1 MSEKQSPKTPEA
13 ECGAMDLPDFED
25 EENWLFQVLGLQPG
39 PSSALDD
46 DIDNQEEEPLSD
58 AEFLHLQ
65 DILQEDKV
73 SSTDDDKDICQAE
86 CPEDDETSHSD
97 SDIDD
102 NVKVIIGDIKAS
114 PSMYMEMLTN
124 QNPQADQ
131 DLEVTESDGAMNP
144 TD

>member
-1 MSEKQSPKTPEA
+1 MSEEQSPKTSEA
-13 ECGAMDLPDFED
+13 ECSAMDLPEFED
-25 EENWLFQVLGLQPG
+25 EENWFFKVLGFQPG

-46 DIDNQEEEPLSD
+46 DTDIQADKPLSD

-73 SSTDDDKDICQAE
+73 SSTNDEDTCQAE
-86 CPEDDETSHSD
+86 CTEDDETSYSG
-97 SDIDD
+97 SDIDN
-102 NVKVIIGDIKAS
+102 NVKVTTGNIKAS
-114 PSMYMEMLTN
+114 PSMYTEVLTN

-131 DLEVTESDGAMNP
+131 DLEETESDGAMNP